1 MFDAI
6 IRGFHRICQEFCY
19 LNNSKNQERI
29 CFGRTACNVV
39 QSFIYRKDSQFDN
52 SDITLLHKL
61 DHDKLFITNNRYS
74 YKSYQ

>member
-6 IRGFHRICQEFCY
+6 IQAYHRICQEFCY

-39 QSFIYRKDSQFDN
+39 QSFIYRNDSQFD
-52 SDITLLHKL
+52 SLDITISRK
-61 DHDKLFITNNRYS
+61 
-74 YKSYQ
+74 